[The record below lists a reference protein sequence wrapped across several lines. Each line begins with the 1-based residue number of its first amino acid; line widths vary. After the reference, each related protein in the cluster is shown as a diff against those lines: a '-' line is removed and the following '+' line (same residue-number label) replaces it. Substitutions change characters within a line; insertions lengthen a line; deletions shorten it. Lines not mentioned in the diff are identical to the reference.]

1 MALNFYLKPCIILGR
16 SDVQVCLKKM
26 ALFVTPYL
34 DIMIIIIVI
43 SISELSLIPYISMKE
58 SLPPSEEIEWAKDI
72 LHIYV
77 IKDSGVMIS
86 DYSFTDEEDVDTD
99 LFSGGISG
107 ISSILQE
114 MIDSE
119 QRIKVIDHED
129 KKLLFEHSKQ
139 FSIVLVAKKDLNIY
153 HVKLKRLADEIQS
166 IFWETISTW
175 NGDLEIFN
183 PLKTMIR
190 NHFVED

>member
-1 MALNFYLKPCIILGR
+1 
-16 SDVQVCLKKM
+16 
-26 ALFVTPYL
+26 
-34 DIMIIIIVI
+34 
-43 SISELSLIPYISMKE
+43 
-58 SLPPSEEIEWAKDI
+58 
-72 LHIYV
+72 
-77 IKDSGVMIS
+77 S

-129 KKLLFEHSKQ
+129 KKLLFEHGKQ